1 MNAGEDLIASL
12 SSDSGYNGPAD
23 DAVGRS
29 EQMSHSNDT
38 VESKS
43 AWERCIAHLVV
54 VGSALAST
62 TVLLLQALPPL
73 VHNLP

>member
-1 MNAGEDLIASL
+1 
-12 SSDSGYNGPAD
+12 
-23 DAVGRS
+23 
-29 EQMSHSNDT
+29 MSHSNDT

-62 TVLLLQALPPL
+62 TVLLLQAPL
-73 VHNLP
+73 VHGLP